1 MGRAYPRPTGDVSL
15 EETARLTECS
25 PYISRPWVWTPTSAA
40 RRRRD
45 AFLRFDTPLPMADSS
60 MGMIGRRF
68 SLWQKAVALAPV
80 LLLLVY
86 LPGQMLLRCR
96 IDGLLR
102 SACCCPPETE
112 SQSSQPV
119 VKAQDCCDR
128 EVTQNQRPAAEA
140 ARAPNRDAAPTAVMA
155 LAAAP
160 APFAPFLAEP
170 TPQPDRAAQ
179 RHGPAPDGPRLVL
192 LKQSFLI

>member
-1 MGRAYPRPTGDVSL
+1 M
-15 EETARLTECS
+15 
-25 PYISRPWVWTPTSAA
+25 
-40 RRRRD
+40 
-45 AFLRFDTPLPMADSS
+45 S
-60 MGMIGRRF
+60 MIRGRF
-68 SLWQKAVALAPV
+68 SPWQKAVALAPV

-102 SACCCPPETE
+102 SACCCAQESE
-112 SQSSQPV
+112 SQSFQPV

-140 ARAPNRDAAPTAVMA
+140 AGAPTRDAAPAAVIA
-155 LAAAP
+155 LVAAP
-160 APFAPFLAEP
+160 APLLAEP
-170 TPQPDRAAQ
+170 TREFDRAAQ
-179 RHGPAPDGPRLVL
+179 RHGPAHPGPRLVL

>member
-1 MGRAYPRPTGDVSL
+1 MT
-15 EETARLTECS
+15 
-25 PYISRPWVWTPTSAA
+25 
-40 RRRRD
+40 
-45 AFLRFDTPLPMADSS
+45 DSFIR
-60 MGMIGRRF
+60 MIRRRF
-68 SLWQKAVALAPV
+68 SPWQKAVALAPV

-102 SACCCPPETE
+102 SACCCPHETE

-140 ARAPNRDAAPTAVMA
+140 ARAPARDAARVVVVA
-155 LAAAP
+155 LVTAP
-160 APFAPFLAEP
+160 ALLLAEA
-170 TPQPDRAAQ
+170 TRQLDGLVQ
-179 RHGPAPDGPRLVL
+179 RHGPTREGPRLVL

>member
-1 MGRAYPRPTGDVSL
+1 MT
-15 EETARLTECS
+15 
-25 PYISRPWVWTPTSAA
+25 
-40 RRRRD
+40 
-45 AFLRFDTPLPMADSS
+45 DSS
-60 MGMIGRRF
+60 RRMIRRF
-68 SLWQKAVALAPV
+68 SPWQKAVALAPV

-102 SACCCPPETE
+102 SACCCPHETE
-112 SQSSQPV
+112 RPGPQPV

-128 EVTQNQRPAAEA
+128 EVTQNQRPTAEA
-140 ARAPNRDAAPTAVMA
+140 ARAPAREGATAAVTA
-155 LAAAP
+155 LSAAP
-160 APFAPFLAEP
+160 APLLAQP
-170 TPQPDRAAQ
+170 TRRFDRVAQ

>member
-1 MGRAYPRPTGDVSL
+1 MT
-15 EETARLTECS
+15 
-25 PYISRPWVWTPTSAA
+25 
-40 RRRRD
+40 
-45 AFLRFDTPLPMADSS
+45 DSS
-60 MGMIGRRF
+60 RRMIRRRF
-68 SLWQKAVALAPV
+68 SPWQKAVALAPV

-102 SACCCPPETE
+102 AACCCPHETE
-112 SQSSQPV
+112 SQSSQSV

-140 ARAPNRDAAPTAVMA
+140 ARAPHGDAAPAAVMA

-160 APFAPFLAEP
+160 APFLAEP
-170 TPQPDRAAQ
+170 TRQLDRAAQ
-179 RHGPAPDGPRLVL
+179 RHGPAPEGPRLVL